1 WLLFFVSLPGAL
13 PAPPPFPTRLSSDL
27 LSGRQAWLEGWTYA
41 VTNMGVGP
49 DFLAEKRW
57 VNEELFSG
65 LPAGEARALARQA
78 GVRWLVLAKAWP
90 GAPRAGLAPVYE
102 NGAASIYDLS

>member
-1 WLLFFVSLPGAL
+1 
-13 PAPPPFPTRLSSDL
+13 
-27 LSGRQAWLEGWTYA
+27 
-41 VTNMGVGP
+41 MGVGP

-90 GAPRAGLAPVYE
+90 GALPAGLAPVYE
-102 NGAASIYDLS
+102 NESAAIYDLEDSAAGG